1 MTPTLPFPFCARPPN
16 QDGQTNVE
24 HPACSS
30 AERSTGMYKALI
42 LALLWF
48 AGTCSANAEV
58 WRVREGQCGE
68 WRSWW
73 TVEQDQNGVWTGSI
87 DHEHVGGSC
96 IQGNGTRAQS
106 NVRASIA
113 GENFFAT
120 RQFGTGQF
128 CSYFGQMQ
136 QDRVRGVE
144 LCEGLP
150 TRLAFGL
157 RFPRSADPS
166 QPQQPPTAST
176 QAPAPAPEQDEV
188 SEVPEQGT
196 NDSRGSFFEFRF
208 GPGRQ

>member
-1 MTPTLPFPFCARPPN
+1 
-16 QDGQTNVE
+16 
-24 HPACSS
+24 
-30 AERSTGMYKALI
+30 MYKALI

-68 WRSWW
+68 WRSRW

-196 NDSRGSFFEFRF
+196 NALARVVLRIPLRPWPPVESQCHTTPTPQSWRL
-208 GPGRQ
+208 PTTPLAK